1 MNHRSTLV
9 EKVLEYLTSGLQGVA
24 QIGLIKHTL
33 PYPDLT
39 QVAQLCVTL
48 VSERQ
53 ASELQTTGAASGVTY
68 GPTSNKNLSPNPL
81 DRRVLK
87 LQLDI
92 EAEDA
97 DSIALLAR
105 LDGVIDS
112 AEALMQADG
121 VPVPW
126 QHFVAQNAQFAF
138 TKQADAMIGKV
149 TLIWEFFYQV
159 EPPEEA
165 PGPTITDVYLG
176 PQGGEH
182 HHVATVNAQ
191 GEVVIAEAD
200 NAG

>member
-24 QIGLIKHTL
+24 QVGLIKPVM

-53 ASELQTTGAASGVTY
+53 ASELQSS

-97 DSIALLAR
+97 DSIALLTR

-112 AEALMQADG
+112 SEALMQADG

-126 QHFVAQNAQFAF
+126 QHFVAKDAEFAF
-138 TKQADAMIGKV
+138 TKQSETMIGKAK
-149 TLIWEFFYQV
+149 LIWEFYYQY

-165 PGPTITDVYLG
+165 PGPVITDVYLG

-182 HHVATVNAQ
+182 RHVATVNAE
-191 GEVVIAEAD
+191 GEVVIAEVED
-200 NAG
+200 AG

>member
-24 QIGLIKHTL
+24 QVGLIKPVM

-53 ASELQTTGAASGVTY
+53 ASELQSTGAASGVTY

-97 DSIALLAR
+97 DNIALLKR

-112 AEALMQADG
+112 SEALMQADD

-126 QHFVAQNAQFAF
+126 QHFVAHSGEFAF
-138 TKQADAMIGKV
+138 TKQSDTTIGKAKLV
-149 TLIWEFFYQV
+149 WEFYYQV
-159 EPPEEA
+159 ELPEEA
-165 PGPTITDVYLG
+165 PGPVITDVYLG
-176 PQGGEH
+176 PHGGEH
-182 HHVATVNAQ
+182 HHVATVNAE
-191 GEVVIAEAD
+191 GEVVIAEVE

>member
-9 EKVLEYLTSGLQGVA
+9 EKVLEYLTSGLQGIA
-24 QIGLIKHTL
+24 QVGLIKPTM

-48 VSERQ
+48 ISERQ
-53 ASELQTTGAASGVTY
+53 ASELQSTGSASGVTY

-97 DSIALLAR
+97 DSIALLKR
-105 LDGVIDS
+105 LDTVIETG
-112 AEALMQADG
+112 EALMQADG

-126 QHFVAQNAQFAF
+126 QHFVAQNAEFAF
-138 TKQADAMIGKV
+138 TKQSDSMIGK
-149 TLIWEFFYQV
+149 TKLIWEFYYQV
-159 EPPEEA
+159 EPPEEL

-176 PQGGEH
+176 PQGGVH
-182 HHVATVNAQ
+182 HHVATVNAE
-191 GEVVIAEAD
+191 GEVVIAEVN